1 MEVCCFYKLFSFLSG
16 NLHFPSFNPQ
26 SFEILPRCPNMGLFH
41 SIWSFLCHLN
51 LGKFSTVFWTIS
63 FPSLSLILFCVT
75 PDTHCWIWFHILSIL
90 IFSISYIWEFT
101 LTWFSRLVV
110 STLFYH
116 LVHCL
121 IFFFLIVLFFGTFSS
136 WVAPF
141 SPSLVACSFMSAVA
155 SHMFLRMLINIKF

>member
-16 NLHFPSFNPQ
+16 NLHIPSFNPQ
-26 SFEILPRCPNMGLFH
+26 SFEILLRCPNMGLFH

-51 LGKFSTVFWTIS
+51 LGKFSTVFSTIS
-63 FPSLSLILFCVT
+63 FPSLSLILSCGT

-90 IFSISYIWEFT
+90 IFSIFYIWEFT

-110 STLFYH
+110 STLSYH

-121 IFFFLIVLFFGTFSS
+121 IFFFNLTVLF
-136 WVAPF
+136 
-141 SPSLVACSFMSAVA
+141 LVARYFFFLSCSIFSLLSGLFFYECSSL
-155 SHMFLRMLINIKF
+155 SHVFENANK